1 MANYCLITST
11 FDNKEEADKVR
22 DLLLEKKLIASGGIT
37 YMNSKRIWKGK
48 IEQADEYYL
57 QMLTQK
63 ESFNEIKDLIEKM
76 HSYETCGILMYDI
89 LQGNSKFLELIEEE
103 TKFNNENI

>member
-1 MANYCLITST
+1 MTNYCLITCT

-37 YMNSKRIWKGK
+37 YMNSKRIWKGEL
-48 IEQADEYYL
+48 EQTDEYYL

-63 ESFNEIKDLIEKM
+63 ECFNEIKDLIEKM

-89 LQGNSKFLELIEEE
+89 LQGNSKILEWIEKE
-103 TKFNNENI
+103 TKHN